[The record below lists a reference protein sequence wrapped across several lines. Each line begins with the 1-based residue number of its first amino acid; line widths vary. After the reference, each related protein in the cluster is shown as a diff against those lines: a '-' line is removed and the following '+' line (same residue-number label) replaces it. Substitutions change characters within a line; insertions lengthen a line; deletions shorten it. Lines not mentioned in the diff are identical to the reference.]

1 MNKVFSFRAAACFAL
16 AAGLA
21 ALPATQA
28 AAQKVDF
35 SGKRIEMMVPFPPGG
50 GSDVYS
56 RALAPFLEKHLP
68 GNPTIIIRNV
78 PGGGSITGS
87 NQFNSRAK
95 PDGTHVLVCSSSTIM
110 NFVFQKSKF
119 ELDLNKMQPVLLSP
133 QGSVVYVSPAL
144 GVKSAKDIAKLKG
157 QALTFG
163 GGGPT
168 GAEMRVTTLFELLGL
183 NVKYVWG
190 IARGPVRLAFER
202 GEFNINYDTTPGF
215 LKNAS
220 QLVKAGKAVPLFA
233 LGVLDEKGTLQ
244 RDPNFKDMPNF
255 DEVYEIMHGKKPS
268 GPAYEAWK
276 AILKMGVMA
285 NKSILLPAATPQPI
299 VDAWRTAMR
308 KTLDDPEFE
317 AKASKVIEGY
327 PQFLGEAARPIM
339 SSATTLS
346 PEVWDWIKNFLKTK
360 HDVTL

>member
-1 MNKVFSFRAAACFAL
+1 LTAAE
-16 AAGLA
+16 
-21 ALPATQA
+21 A

-35 SGKRIEMMVPFPPGG
+35 AGKRIELIVPFPPGG

-78 PGGGSITGS
+78 PGGGSITGA
-87 NQFNSRAK
+87 NQFNARAK
-95 PDGTHVLVCSSSTIM
+95 PDGLHVLVCSSSTVM
-110 NFVFQKSKF
+110 NFVFQRSKF
-119 ELDLNKMQPVLLSP
+119 ELELNKMQPLLLSP
-133 QGSVVYVSPAL
+133 QGTVVYASTAL
-144 GVKSAKDIAKLKG
+144 GVKGAKDIAKLKG

-168 GAEMRVTTLFELLGL
+168 GAEMRVTTLFDLLGL

-202 GEFNINYDTTPGF
+202 GEFNINYDTTPAY

-220 QLVKAGKAVPLFA
+220 QLVKAGKAVPLFS
-233 LGVLDEKGTLQ
+233 LGVLDQKGNVV
-244 RDPNFKDMPNF
+244 RDPNFKDLPSF
-255 DEVYEIMHGKKPS
+255 AEVYEIMHGKKPS

-285 NKSILLPAATPQPI
+285 NKSLLLPAGTPQPI
-299 VDAWRTAMR
+299 MEAWRTAVQ
-308 KTLDDPEFE
+308 KTLADPEFE
-317 AKASKVIEGY
+317 AKAAAVIEGY
-327 PQFLGEAARPIM
+327 PQFVGEAARPIM
-339 SSATTLS
+339 KDATTLS
-346 PEVWDWIKNFLKTK
+346 PEVWEWLKTFLKTK